1 MSKCITYAAI
11 ATLTL
16 ALTIAII
23 AGPLANIA
31 LVKAADVTTYA
42 FLSVF
47 PNPVQVGNTVVVSM
61 SVQPLQPSSYD
72 FYEGFTATITK
83 PDGTAETK
91 GPFTTDATGSQWF
104 NYVPTVVGTYS
115 FKFSFP
121 GQTFADRGDYY
132 KPVESPVTTLV
143 VQQEPIPG
151 YPTVPLPTDY
161 WTRPIYAE
169 NREWSSISGNW
180 LKDSY
185 DSAINVGYC
194 TATGYNPYSEAPM
207 TAHVAWT
214 RELLLGG
221 LVGGQSAGTSY
232 YTLNDYEM
240 SLFPPIIIN
249 GRLYYNYHESDFRNP
264 IRPGFVCLDLR
275 TGEELWRNTEGNIHV
290 GQLFDYHSGNQNGAT
305 PWLWDI
311 GANTMLGGMHMPC
324 TYKMY
329 DAFTGELIVGFD
341 NAIQGGFPTFGD
353 DGSLL
358 IYFIDGVNNW
368 LAMWNSTQ
376 AFVANGLIYFSG
388 SGEGFLRPSQP
399 WGFLPNVEGMYD
411 WNTGIQWNVTT
422 PDVPDYPDLEYG
434 GTLGQTMVSIQNG
447 VILATV
453 ESFSA
458 SYHEIG
464 YDAKTGQR
472 LWIHNTTQWTWS
484 RAFGE
489 GYYSDFYSPTMTQ
502 IGYDIKTGNRLWQT
516 DPQGYPWGLYQGSNS
531 LIADGKVIT
540 IVYDGYVYAYDVK
553 TGDTLWKHFSE
564 NTTETPYG
572 HYAFYYGPMMAK
584 GVVFAGTGEHSPSQ
598 PLIRGNKLHAINAST
613 GEGIW
618 TINGLYNL
626 AAVADGY
633 LLAANGYDNK
643 IYCFGKGP
651 STTTVT
657 APKTQVTLGESLVIE
672 GNVLDKSTGQLDTPC
687 ISDEDMSAWMEYVHM
702 QKPIPTN
709 AKGVEVSLA
718 VIDANNNF
726 RNIGTAT
733 SDVGGVYSLVWKPDI
748 SGKYTVIATFA
759 GSDSYGSSSART
771 NFFVEEA
778 VSAATPE
785 PTQAPASMADIYFLP
800 MSIGM
805 IAAIAIVGIALALLL
820 RKR

>member
-1 MSKCITYAAI
+1 MSIKRNAVTTILI
-11 ATLTL
+11 L
-16 ALTIAII
+16 AMTIAII
-23 AGPLANIA
+23 AGPLANI
-31 LVKAADVTTYA
+31 VSVNAADVDTYA

-47 PNPVQVGNTVVVSM
+47 PNPVQVGNTLVVSM
-61 SVQPLQPSSYD
+61 SVQPLQPASYD
-72 FYEGFTATITK
+72 FYHGFTVTITK
-83 PDGTAETK
+83 PDGTTETK

-115 FKFSFP
+115 IQFSFP

-132 KPVESPVTTLV
+132 KPVTSPVTKLV

-169 NREWSSISGNW
+169 NRDWSSISGNW

-185 DSAINVGYC
+185 NSDINFGYC

-214 RELLLGG
+214 KELLLGG
-221 LVGGQSAGTSY
+221 LVGGESGQTSY

-240 SLFPPIIIN
+240 GLFPPIIIN
-249 GRLYYNYHESDFRNP
+249 GRLYYNYHESDFRTQ

-275 TGEELWRNTEGNIHV
+275 TGEELWRNTEGNINV

-305 PWLWDI
+305 PWLWDM
-311 GANTMLGGMHMPC
+311 GQSGLYSSMHLPC
-324 TYKMY
+324 NYKMY
-329 DAFTGELIVGFD
+329 DAFTGELILGFE

-358 IYFIDGVNNW
+358 IYFIDGTNNW

-399 WGFLPNVEGMYD
+399 WEFLPNLQGMYD
-411 WNTGIQWNVTT
+411 WNTGIQWNVTI
-422 PDVPDYPDLEYG
+422 PDVPNYPDLEYG
-434 GTLGQTMVSIQNG
+434 GTLGQNMVSIQDG
-447 VILATV
+447 VILTTV
-453 ESFSA
+453 ESYSA

-464 YDAKTGQR
+464 YDTNTGQR

-484 RAFGE
+484 RAYGE
-489 GYYSDFYSPTMTQ
+489 GYYADFYSPTMTQ
-502 IGYDIKTGNRLWQT
+502 IGYDVKTGSRLWQSE
-516 DPQGYPWGLYQGSNS
+516 PQEYPWGLYQGSNS
-531 LIADGKVIT
+531 LIADGRVIT
-540 IVYDGYVYAYDVK
+540 IAYDGYVHAYNVT
-553 TGDTLWKHFSE
+553 TGKQLWKCFSE

-598 PLIRGNKLHAINAST
+598 PLIRGNKLYAINAST
-613 GEGIW
+613 GEAIW
-618 TINGLYNL
+618 TVNGLYNL

-633 LLAANGYDNK
+633 LLAANGYDNM

-657 APKTQVTLGESLVIE
+657 APKTQVTIDESLVIE
-672 GNVLDKSTGQLDTPC
+672 GTVLDKSAGQPDTPC
-687 ISDEDMSAWMEYVHM
+687 MSDEDMSSWMEYLHM

-709 AKGVEVSLA
+709 AKGVEVSLD

-733 SDVGGVYSLVWKPDI
+733 SDASGVYSLVWKPDI
-748 SGKYTVIATFA
+748 TGKYTVIATFA

-771 NFFVEEA
+771 NFYVEEA
-778 VSAATPE
+778 VSAVTPE

-800 MSIGM
+800 MSIGI
-805 IAAIAIVGIALALLL
+805 IAAIAIVGVVLALLL